1 MTDEERR
8 IDRIKMATWPL
19 VLAVL
24 YGAFMDIEWTSRPFG
39 RMMSSAQDVMRW
51 LLVEPFGFWGS
62 IALVAGVGYFL
73 IGFLL
78 VGNDPHAEREY

>member
-24 YGAFMDIEWTSRPFG
+24 YGAFMDIEWGSRAMSRLLTSV
-39 RMMSSAQDVMRW
+39 QDVMQW
-51 LLVEPFGFWGS
+51 LLVEPFGYWGS
-62 IALVAGVGYFL
+62 VALVAAAGYFL

-78 VGNDPHAEREY
+78 IGNDPHAEPEY